1 MHESCFVRV
10 SEPNILSPCRQAG
23 PAFGEFAR
31 GARAAIQPATG
42 SELPAGRG
50 FFEPGPISAA
60 ISRR

>member
-10 SEPNILSPCRQAG
+10 SEGAYFT
-23 PAFGEFAR
+23 AAAKHAR
-31 GARAAIQPATG
+31 RLANSRAARARAVQPATG